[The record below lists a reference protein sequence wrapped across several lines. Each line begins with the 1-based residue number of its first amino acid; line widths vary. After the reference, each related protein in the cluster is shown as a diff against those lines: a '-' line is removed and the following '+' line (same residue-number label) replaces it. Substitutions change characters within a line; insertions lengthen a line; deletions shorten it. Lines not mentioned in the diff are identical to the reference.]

1 MIVSKL
7 RTYVFFF
14 LGISKIINMSFGV
27 NGHIINVSKYYRF
40 DTLTSMLL
48 AVITIITNIAF
59 IPLWGLT
66 GAAIATAVSL
76 FLFNYI
82 RYTFIRKKLNIQP
95 FSIRTFYIYLILIMG
110 ILLGYL
116 LPDIENIY
124 LDTIFKSIVLV
135 LFMTIPIVYFKLSE
149 DVDLLYQNLKR
160 KIFH

>member
-1 MIVSKL
+1 
-7 RTYVFFF
+7 
-14 LGISKIINMSFGV
+14 
-27 NGHIINVSKYYRF
+27 IINVSKYYRF

-135 LFMTIPIVYFKLSE
+135 PFMPIPIVYFKLSE